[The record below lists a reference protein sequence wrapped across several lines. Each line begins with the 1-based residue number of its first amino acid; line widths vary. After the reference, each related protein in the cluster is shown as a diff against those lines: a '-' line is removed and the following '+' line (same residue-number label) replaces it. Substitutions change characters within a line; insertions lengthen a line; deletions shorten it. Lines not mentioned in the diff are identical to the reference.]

1 MPVNFSCYVIDD
13 EPDAIAIMKEYIEMT
28 PGLTLVGHSQNPLE
42 ALPNLTGE
50 NAPDITFIDVD
61 MRQLSGLELAE
72 MVNLYTTVV
81 FTTAFPQYALEAFD
95 REAFDFL
102 LKPINYER
110 FAKCIQRARRKITR
124 PGRWLQAIRDDF
136 FTIKSEVKGRLVKIR
151 YEEVIYM
158 EGSANYIHIY
168 TTEGKHTTYL
178 TIKEIERHLPTSLFA
193 RIHRSFIVNVN
204 FVKVIERAQ
213 IRLQDGER
221 IMMGDHYKQAFL
233 ARMDSKLIKTDRSA

>member
-1 MPVNFSCYVIDD
+1 MNFSCYLIDD
-13 EPDAIAIMKEYIEMT
+13 EPDAIVLMKEYIEMT
-28 PGLTLVGHSQNPLE
+28 PGLTLIGHALNPLE

-81 FTTAFPQYALEAFD
+81 FTTAFPEYALQAFD

-110 FAKCIQRARRKITR
+110 FARCIQKARRKITR
-124 PGRWLQAIRDDF
+124 PGKWVKAINDDF

-151 YEEVIYM
+151 YDEVVYM
-158 EGSANYIHIY
+158 EGCANYIHIY

-178 TIKEIERHLPTSLFA
+178 TIREIERHLPASLFA
-193 RIHRSFIVNVN
+193 RIHRSFVVNID
-204 FVKVIERAQ
+204 FVRVIERAR
-213 IRLQDGER
+213 IKLQNGES

-233 ARMDSKLIKTDRSA
+233 DRMDGKLIKMDRSA